1 MVAAVETMAYS
12 GELPWHGLGTKVMPD
27 LSPKEMMKASGT
39 DWTVSKQPLYFNK
52 GGIWRKTEQTA
63 LMRDSDGSIL
73 SYVPD
78 DWNPCQNEQAFD
90 FFKEFVDRGE
100 MEMHTAGSLLNGRRV
115 WALAKVNDAFKLRF
129 GKKEDVVENFLLFS
143 NPHEFGRTITIDMTA
158 IRVVC
163 NNTLTLALSKA
174 SANLVKINH
183 SNVFNPEVAKEML
196 FNAHKQLEEYKERA
210 EFLASKK
217 AEPEKVK
224 EYFNVVFPSFSKKEE
239 AANDNGP
246 AGSRNAK
253 TAMEVLET
261 QPGAKLGEGTWWQ
274 PFNAVT
280 YLMDHHL
287 GRSQENRVNNIW
299 FGQMRDKKVTALNK
313 ALDFARAA

>member
-12 GELPWHGLGTKVMPD
+12 GEVPWHGLGTEVMPD
-27 LSPKEMMKASGT
+27 LSPEEMMKASGT
-39 DWTVSKQPLYFNK
+39 DWTVSKQPLYFK
-52 GGIWRKTEQTA
+52 KDGIWRATKQTA

-78 DWNPCQNEQAFD
+78 DWNPCQNAEAFE
-90 FFKEFVDRGE
+90 FFTEFVNRGE

-115 WALAKVNDAFKLRF
+115 WALAKVNDKFKLRF

-174 SANLVKINH
+174 SDNIVKIKH
-183 SNVFNPEVAKEML
+183 THKFDPEAAMAIL
-196 FNAHKQLEEYKERA
+196 FNARKQLEEYQTRA

-217 AEPEKVK
+217 ADPEKVR
-224 EYFNVVFPSFSKKEE
+224 EYFNVVFPSFSKKEV
-239 AANDNGP
+239 AANDNAP

-253 TAMEVLET
+253 IAMDALET
-261 QPGAKLGEGTWWQ
+261 QPGAKLGAGTWWA
-274 PFNAVT
+274 PYNAVT

-287 GRSQENRVNNIW
+287 GRTQENRVNNIW
-299 FGQMRDKKVTALNK
+299 FGQMRDKKVIALNK
-313 ALDFARAA
+313 ALDYAKAA